1 VVKKDKSRESNMIL
15 TGLKDLYRR
24 KFPLLPKDYIARLVY
39 SKDRIS
45 IAIVKPPFE
54 VLGGVTYRPFKARGF
69 AEITF
74 CVISS
79 DQRIKGFCVH
89 LIAHLKDY
97 IQATSP
103 IMHLLTYVD
112 NYAIDYFKRR
122 GFTEEITLEK
132 SIWMGYI
139 QEYEGTTIMQ
149 CSMTPQIRHLEG
161 SRMLQQ
167 PQKAGASEEPAY
179 GIIVGVSAGYQDAYL
194 CCQRKWWD
202 NSSPAGRC
210 IYPEAIDRAPLQS
223 RQQTD
228 GRDGRVDRRRKS
240 SVEGWS
246 QYALRDE
253 IFLRNCRLAE
263 CGIGQ
268 DLVEARQPWLP
279 ERRKDPILKH
289 ESEMDS
295 DQAHSAESHGGQS
308 IGQSKLDI

>member
-69 AEITF
+69 VEITF

-79 DQRIKGFCVH
+79 DQRIKGFGVH

-122 GFTEEITLEK
+122 GFTEDITLEK

-149 CSMTPQIRHLEG
+149 VMLF
-161 SRMLQQ
+161 SRGGTQCLSRLQMY
-167 PQKAGASEEPAY
+167 S
-179 GIIVGVSAGYQDAYL
+179 
-194 CCQRKWWD
+194 QR
-202 NSSPAGRC
+202 AGRPHSTPC
-210 IYPEAIDRAPLQS
+210 ALSMSIME
-223 RQQTD
+223 
-228 GRDGRVDRRRKS
+228 S
-240 SVEGWS
+240 S
-246 QYALRDE
+246 A
-253 IFLRNCRLAE
+253 
-263 CGIGQ
+263 
-268 DLVEARQPWLP
+268 
-279 ERRKDPILKH
+279 
-289 ESEMDS
+289 
-295 DQAHSAESHGGQS
+295 
-308 IGQSKLDI
+308 